1 MSSSSP
7 RCHFIGRSDVRRSAR
22 TFPSRSPLTS
32 NSTRWRH
39 ASRKTGIIAA
49 LMARQILA
57 AGTRPV
63 DSFQRWRTTACH
75 GSGLHGPVDASS
87 MGLGKC
93 SSRAAES
100 SGFSSCGL
108 YPFARQAVHARCRSD
123 SCSVKSTS
131 SPFGPGRKNSSNLA
145 PRARRA
151 RAATSCFRIVP
162 R

>member
-1 MSSSSP
+1 MNRCKMMSSSSP

-63 DSFQRWRTTACH
+63 DAFQRWRTTACH

-93 SSRAAES
+93 SSRASES
-100 SGFSSCGL
+100 RWFFQLSPVPLRTASRKCPLSLGFVL
-108 YPFARQAVHARCRSD
+108 
-123 SCSVKSTS
+123 
-131 SPFGPGRKNSSNLA
+131 RKEHELA
-145 PRARRA
+145 
-151 RAATSCFRIVP
+151 FRT